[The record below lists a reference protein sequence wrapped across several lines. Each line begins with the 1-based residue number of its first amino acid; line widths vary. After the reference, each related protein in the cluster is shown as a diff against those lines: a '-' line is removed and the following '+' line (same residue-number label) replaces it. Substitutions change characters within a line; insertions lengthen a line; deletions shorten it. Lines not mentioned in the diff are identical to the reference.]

1 MARSYIEYC
10 IHRGKEFGED
20 LDFLEGK
27 EWRKARKLVEEC
39 KQGMHPDIAA
49 IEKVTSYLEP
59 IYMCGR
65 SEQAKRYNANPAN
78 IEWEPNGYRDEEC
91 LYDREDE

>member
-39 KQGMHPDIAA
+39 KQGMHPDIAH
-49 IEKVTSYLEP
+49 IEKVTKYLDP
-59 IYMCGR
+59 VYQCGTG
-65 SEQAKRYNANPAN
+65 E
-78 IEWEPNGYRDEEC
+78 IVDWEPNGYRDEES
-91 LYDREDE
+91 LYDR

>member
-78 IEWEPNGYRDEEC
+78 IESVSYTHLRAHETDS
-91 LYDREDE
+91 